1 MLYFCEEGN
10 LLKMNY
16 NFMMNDTMKT
26 ESKTFFTTGCFKIC
40 YMKTNKKDVLQFTYA
55 RHMP

>member
-1 MLYFCEEGN
+1 
-10 LLKMNY
+10 MNY